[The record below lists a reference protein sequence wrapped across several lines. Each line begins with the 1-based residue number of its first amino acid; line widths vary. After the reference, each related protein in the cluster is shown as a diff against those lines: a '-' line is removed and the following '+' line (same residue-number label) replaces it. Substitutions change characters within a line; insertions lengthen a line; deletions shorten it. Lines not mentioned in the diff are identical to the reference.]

1 MSLTQLGYF
10 VAVAEEQHVGRA
22 ARRLHVSQPPLS
34 RQIRSLEDE
43 LGAPLFAR
51 TPRGVRLLPAGERF
65 LGHARAILAAVDA
78 ARSSGPRRHLS
89 LRPGAPTDPPA
100 EAFGPRGSSRE
111 FAPCAATHARARQI
125 EAGAV

>member
-34 RQIRSLEDE
+34 RQIRNLEDE

-65 LGHARAILAAVDA
+65 LGHARAILSAVDA
-78 ARSSGPRRHLS
+78 ARHAVVPVEPVEPVIL
-89 LRPGAPTDPPA
+89 PPS
-100 EAFGPRGSSRE
+100 PVPSDS
-111 FAPCAATHARARQI
+111 T
-125 EAGAV
+125 